1 MASASSLAQFNSA
14 SSSTE
19 RGLETIEIDPQFAGG
34 LGFAQGDVVCDLFY
48 LTATQCDSYE
58 LYCRLKLVSS
68 MT

>member
-48 LTATQCDSYE
+48 FNRNTMRFL
-58 LYCRLKLVSS
+58 
-68 MT
+68 